1 METSQTTPGNPTND
15 SSRVEKMLA
24 EYERA
29 QDIGHHTDTV
39 IHEITAIVW
48 GANTLLL
55 GFILE
60 VNCDSDNQK
69 LVIVAAVV
77 GLVMSVYAPLVMY
90 WTKKGQRIAYAVCRK
105 IENELPLAHRLNNL
119 IHEEYSKRRP
129 GQVAVWVL
137 TVIFVLAWFYVG
149 VHAYSCLHRPPSS
162 TAPIIE

>member
-1 METSQTTPGNPTND
+1 
-15 SSRVEKMLA
+15 MLA

-29 QDIGHHTDTV
+29 QEIGHHTDTV

-69 LVIVAAVV
+69 LVVAAAVI
-77 GLVMSVYAPLVMY
+77 GFLMSVYVPLVMH
-90 WTKKGQRIAYAVCRK
+90 WTKKSQRIAYATCRQ
-105 IENELPLAHRLNNL
+105 IEDELPLAHRLNNR
-119 IHEEYSKRRP
+119 IHEEYPKWRP

-137 TVIFVLAWFYVG
+137 TVFFVIAWICVV
-149 VHAYSCLHRPPSS
+149 VHACSCLHRPLPSI
-162 TAPIIE
+162 APLPD